1 MTCCS
6 NMFKLGTISIQIN
19 KSLIPNDTCLWLLLY
34 ALHSDLCVCIYNY
47 SCVYTVQL
55 YMYEIYCVRLIA
67 GMLYWMDTW
76 DNASRMNQK
85 NIYTWEKH
93 KRMETSWCVGH
104 VPCCRA
110 RNYVMSQVNV
120 QRISVYNWTKLI
132 LVWKIYC
139 TFSMESH
146 WQSTVY

>member
-6 NMFKLGTISIQIN
+6 NIFRLGTMLIQIN
-19 KSLIPNDTCLWLLLY
+19 KSLIPNNTCLWLLLY
-34 ALHSDLCVCIYNY
+34 ALHSSLCVYVYKY

-55 YMYEIYCVRLIA
+55 CMYEIYCVRLIA

-76 DNASRMNQK
+76 DTGRRMNQRS
-85 NIYTWEKH
+85 IYMREKD
-93 KRMETSWCVGH
+93 RCMEISWFVDH
-104 VPCCRA
+104 VTCCRA
-110 RNYVMSQVNV
+110 QHYGMSQVIV
-120 QRISVYNWTKLI
+120 WPISVYDWIKFI

-146 WQSTVY
+146 WQSRV